1 MEIALVGNP
10 NSGKTTLFNELTGS
24 TAHVG
29 NWPGVTVEKKEGIYK
44 NNHELRIQDLP
55 GIYSLSSY
63 SPEEIVARDYLLGK
77 NVSGFINI
85 VDGSHLERHLYLT
98 MQLMELGLPM
108 IIVVNMMDVVARN
121 GDTIDLEAL
130 SQKLGCPVIGM
141 SATKGNGLDQLHS
154 YLIEMKEGKI
164 PAPKQLLF
172 DTKLEEAIQMLEKMT
187 SCTKRFLLTKLLEK
201 DEKLLNE
208 IHDEKVNA
216 YLDALEIQFDDE
228 MSSIVASA
236 RYEQVSDVVRGCL
249 SIHQSDQLSLTDR
262 IDRIVTNRF
271 LALPIFALVMIG
283 VYYLSITTIGTMMT
297 DWVNDVLF
305 GEIIP
310 PMVENFLGSL
320 HASELVISL
329 VNDGII
335 AGVGAVLGFLP
346 QMIILFILLA
356 ILEDCGYMAR
366 IAFILDRLFRK
377 FGLSGKSFIPMLIG
391 TGCGVPGIMA
401 TRTIENEND
410 RRMTIMLTTFI
421 PCSAKLPI
429 IAMIAGA
436 LFHDAWWVGPS
447 AYFIGLAAII
457 VSGIILKKTKMFSG
471 DVSPFIM
478 ELPEYHFPTLKNV
491 YKQTIERAN
500 HFIVKAGTIIFLSS
514 VIIWFLQTFNF
525 KLEVVEADE
534 SILATLGSMVAW
546 VFSPLGFGNWQA
558 TVASVTGLVA
568 KENVVNTLAI
578 LYKFTGE
585 LSENGEEIWST
596 LQTTFTFLSSY
607 SFLIF
612 NLLCAPC
619 FAAIGAISSEMKSR
633 KWTVF
638 AVLYQTGFAYVIS
651 MIFYQLGLFF
661 TTGAI
666 SALTIISGCLVLF
679 LMYLLFRKGEK

>member
-1 MEIALVGNP
+1 
-10 NSGKTTLFNELTGS
+10 
-24 TAHVG
+24 
-29 NWPGVTVEKKEGIYK
+29 
-44 NNHELRIQDLP
+44 
-55 GIYSLSSY
+55 
-63 SPEEIVARDYLLGK
+63 
-77 NVSGFINI
+77 
-85 VDGSHLERHLYLT
+85 
-98 MQLMELGLPM
+98 
-108 IIVVNMMDVVARN
+108 
-121 GDTIDLEAL
+121 
-130 SQKLGCPVIGM
+130 
-141 SATKGNGLDQLHS
+141 
-154 YLIEMKEGKI
+154 
-164 PAPKQLLF
+164 
-172 DTKLEEAIQMLEKMT
+172 
-187 SCTKRFLLTKLLEK
+187 
-201 DEKLLNE
+201 
-208 IHDEKVNA
+208 
-216 YLDALEIQFDDE
+216 
-228 MSSIVASA
+228 
-236 RYEQVSDVVRGCL
+236 
-249 SIHQSDQLSLTDR
+249 
-262 IDRIVTNRF
+262 
-271 LALPIFALVMIG
+271 
-283 VYYLSITTIGTMMT
+283 
-297 DWVNDVLF
+297 
-305 GEIIP
+305 
-310 PMVENFLGSL
+310 
-320 HASELVISL
+320 
-329 VNDGII
+329 
-335 AGVGAVLGFLP
+335 
-346 QMIILFILLA
+346 
-356 ILEDCGYMAR
+356 
-366 IAFILDRLFRK
+366 
-377 FGLSGKSFIPMLIG
+377 
-391 TGCGVPGIMA
+391 
-401 TRTIENEND
+401 
-410 RRMTIMLTTFI
+410 
-421 PCSAKLPI
+421 
-429 IAMIAGA
+429 MIAGA